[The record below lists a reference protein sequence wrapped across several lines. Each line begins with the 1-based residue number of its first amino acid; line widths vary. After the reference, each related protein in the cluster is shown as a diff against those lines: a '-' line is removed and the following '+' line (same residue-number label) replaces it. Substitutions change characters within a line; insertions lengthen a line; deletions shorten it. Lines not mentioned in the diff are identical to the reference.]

1 LYHFYQTGRLLPL
14 SQLTNQPG
22 GVAPTPTDSEYI
34 ASVIAFAGELN
45 RYTINRACSL
55 DLPSVKLTKELITE
69 IYQVLLEFDFR
80 NGPLRRRFDS
90 VKYSLKA
97 IENTFYELN
106 LQNNIM
112 GTEKE
117 QEKESNDEQVAKKA
131 RTGEPTSPIPL
142 ANTSVPDPA
151 QLAITSK
158 FSYLSGDEFGELVR
172 RMAEYDQAR
181 ESIIKESRDIQKA
194 AKQAI
199 YAIMRNQLPDSRN
212 KLNFCRQKANK
223 ILTEILVK
231 VIFDNSIRFFCFLY
245 LVFTISIL
253 VYDKDPSVI
262 LSKNLSRANS
272 CILGCPL
279 RR

>member
-1 LYHFYQTGRLLPL
+1 MGE
-14 SQLTNQPG
+14 
-22 GVAPTPTDSEYI
+22 VAPTPTDSEYI
-34 ASVIAFAGELN
+34 AAVIAFASELN

-117 QEKESNDEQVAKKA
+117 NENESSDEQVAKKA
-131 RTGEPTSPIPL
+131 RTGEPTSPIPPT
-142 ANTSVPDPA
+142 NTTVPDPA
-151 QLAITSK
+151 QLAITPK
-158 FSYLSGDEFGELVR
+158 FSYLSGEEFGELVR

-223 ILTEILVK
+223 ILSEILVK
-231 VIFDNSIRFFCFLY
+231 VILTIRFVLF
-245 LVFTISIL
+245 V
-253 VYDKDPSVI
+253 
-262 LSKNLSRANS
+262 
-272 CILGCPL
+272 
-279 RR
+279 